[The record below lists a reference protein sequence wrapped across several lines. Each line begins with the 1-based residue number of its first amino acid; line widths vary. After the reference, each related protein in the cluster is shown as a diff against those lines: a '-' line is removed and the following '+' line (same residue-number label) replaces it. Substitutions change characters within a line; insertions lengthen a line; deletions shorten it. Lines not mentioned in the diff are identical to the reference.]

1 MKRLSLALLLACAA
15 PALAAPP
22 APLVSGLKSPESVV
36 AVGDK
41 IYITEIGEFGKDG
54 DGVVSVVENGKA
66 VPFATGLDDPKGMVA
81 HNKML
86 YVADKTRIWRIDGKG
101 KATVHVPAEAFPTPP
116 QFLNDLAIDGRSG
129 VMYVS
134 DSGDLKGA
142 GGAVY
147 SIAPKGGKPKLVVDA
162 AKLPGL
168 NTPNGLALDG
178 EYFLLLADFGT
189 GVLYRVNIADGS
201 HVKLADGFGGGDG
214 LTWDYHGRL
223 FVSDWKNGKVFGIAK
238 PGAKPILLAEGF
250 QAAADTCLSVDGK
263 SILVPDMKAGTLT
276 AIPAVVPGAEV
287 HDAPLDIKTE
297 VAFPKLKWTGWS
309 NVNDAGQN
317 TPLRPIVLTHAND
330 ASGRVFVATEQGVI
344 HSFANDQAATETNV
358 FLDIQD
364 RVVYIDKQNEEGF
377 LGLAFHPKYKTN
389 GEFFVFYTLKGAKLT
404 NVVSR
409 FRVSKDD
416 PNKADPK
423 SEEVLIKF
431 TKPFWNHDG
440 GTLAFG
446 PDGYLYITHGDGGDA
461 NDPLENGQNLN
472 TLLGKILRIDVD
484 RKDEGRNYAIP
495 KDNPFVGKANTKPE
509 IWAYGFRNIWRF
521 AFDRKTGDLWAG
533 DVGQNLYEEINIVS
547 RGGNYG
553 WKLREATHP
562 FSVKGVDINKEMID
576 PVWEYHHDIGKSI
589 TGGGVYRGKRLPEL
603 DGHYL
608 YGDYVSNKLWA
619 LKYDATDK
627 KVVANHPIKDPGIP
641 MLSFGE
647 AEDGEMYFLVV
658 SPTGKGIH
666 RFTK

>member
-1 MKRLSLALLLACAA
+1 MKRLSLLLLIAFAL
-15 PALAAPP
+15 PANAAPP
-22 APLVSGLKSPESVV
+22 PMVTGLKNPESVV

-54 DGVVSVVENGKA
+54 DGVVSVIENGKA
-66 VPFATGLDDPKGMVA
+66 VPFATGLDDPKGIVA

-86 YVADKTRIWRIDGKG
+86 YVADKSRIWRIDGKG
-101 KATVHVPAEAFPTPP
+101 QATVHVPAEAFPTPP
-116 QFLNDLAIDGRSG
+116 LFLNDLAIDGRSG
-129 VMYVS
+129 VLYVS

-162 AKLPGL
+162 KTLPGL

-201 HVKLADGFGGGDG
+201 HVKLADGFNGTDG
-214 LTWDYHGRL
+214 LTWDYHGKL
-223 FVSDWKNGKVFGIAK
+223 FISDYKGGKIYGIPK

-263 SILVPDMKAGTLT
+263 SILVPDMKAGTLS
-276 AIPAVVPGAEV
+276 AIPTTMPGWEV
-287 HDAPLDIKTE
+287 DESPLDIKTE

-330 ASGRVFVATEQGVI
+330 GGNRVFVATEQGVI
-344 HSFANDQAATETNV
+344 HAFPNDQAATETKI

-364 RVVYIDKQNEEGF
+364 RVVYLDKQNEEGF
-377 LGLAFHPKYKTN
+377 LGLAFHPKFKEN
-389 GEFFVFYTLKGAKLT
+389 GELFVFYTLKGAKLT

-409 FRVSKDD
+409 FRRSKDD
-416 PNKADPK
+416 PSKADPA
-423 SEEVLIKF
+423 SEEVLLTI

-446 PDGYLYITHGDGGDA
+446 PDGYLYITHGDGGDGG
-461 NDPLENGQNLN
+461 DPLGNGQNTN

-484 RKDEGRNYAIP
+484 NKSDGKNYAIP
-495 KDNPFVGKANTKPE
+495 KDNPLVGVPETKRE

-533 DVGQNLYEEINIVS
+533 DVGQNLYEEINLVE

-553 WKLREATHP
+553 WKLREARHP
-562 FSVKGVDINKEMID
+562 FSAKGVDANDKMVD
-576 PVWEYHHDIGKSI
+576 PIWEYHHDTGKSI
-589 TGGGVYRGKRLPEL
+589 TGGTVYRGARLPEL

-619 LKYDATDK
+619 LKYDAAK
-627 KVVANHPIKDPGIP
+627 KRVVANRPIKDPGMP

-647 AEDGEMYFLVV
+647 DQDGDVYFLAV
-658 SPTGKGIH
+658 SPTGKGIY
-666 RFTK
+666 RFAK

>member
-1 MKRLSLALLLACAA
+1 MRTLSLFMVFATACAI
-15 PALAAPP
+15 PASPIP
-22 APLVSGLKSPESVV
+22 IVSGLKNPESVV

-41 IYITEIGEFGKDG
+41 IYITEIGEFGVDG

-66 VPFATGLDDPKGMVA
+66 VPFAKGLDDPKGIVA
-81 HNKML
+81 HNRML
-86 YVADKTRIWRIDGKG
+86 YVTDKTKIWRIDGKG
-101 KATVHVPAEAFPTPP
+101 KASVHVAAEAFPTKP
-116 QFLNDLAIDGRSG
+116 QFLNDIAIDGRSG
-129 VMYVS
+129 VLYVS
-134 DSGDLKGA
+134 DSGDLKGS

-147 SIAPKGGKPKLVVDA
+147 SIAPKGGKPKLIVDA
-162 AKLPGL
+162 TKLPGL

-189 GVLYRVNIADGS
+189 GVLYRVKIADGS
-201 HVKLADGFGGGDG
+201 FVKIADGFGGADG
-214 LTWDYHGRL
+214 LTWDYHGKL
-223 FVSDWKNGKVFGIAK
+223 FISDYKNGKIFGIPAPGEK
-238 PGAKPILLAEGF
+238 PMLLAEGF
-250 QAAADTCLSVDGK
+250 QAAADTCLTVDGK
-263 SILVPDMKAGTLT
+263 QLLVPDMKAGTLS
-276 AIPAVVPGAEV
+276 AIPATMPGWEV
-287 HDAPLDIKTE
+287 DESPIGVKTE
-297 VAFPKLKWTGWS
+297 LAFPKLKWMGWS
-309 NVNDAGQN
+309 AVNDAGQN

-330 ASGRVFVATEQGVI
+330 GSNRVFVATEQGVI
-344 HSFANDQAATETNV
+344 HSFPNDQNATETKV

-377 LGLAFHPKYKTN
+377 LGLAFHPKFKEN

-409 FRVSKDD
+409 FRVSKSD
-416 PNKADPK
+416 PSVADPA
-423 SEEVLIKF
+423 SEEVLITF

-461 NDPLENGQNLN
+461 NDPFGNGQNTN

-484 RKDEGRNYAIP
+484 HKSDGKNYAIP
-495 KDNPFVGKANTKPE
+495 KDNPFVGSDNKRPE

-533 DVGQNLYEEINIVS
+533 DVGQNLYEEINIVT

-553 WKLREATHP
+553 WKLREAWHP
-562 FSVKGVDINKEMID
+562 FSVNGVERNPEMID
-576 PVWEYHHDIGKSI
+576 PIWEYHHDIGKSI
-589 TGGGVYRGKRLPEL
+589 TGGTVYRGSRVPEL
-603 DGHYL
+603 EGHYL
-608 YGDYVSNKLWA
+608 YGDYVSNRLWA
-619 LKYDATDK
+619 LKYDPAK
-627 KVVANHPIKDPGIP
+627 KRVVANRPITNPGLP

-647 AEDGEMYFLVV
+647 DGNGDVYFLCV

>member
-1 MKRLSLALLLACAA
+1 MKRLSLAFLLACAA

-22 APLVSGLKSPESVV
+22 APLVTGLKNPESVV

-41 IYITEIGEFGKDG
+41 IYVTEIGEFGKDG

-66 VPFATGLDDPKGMVA
+66 VPFATGLDDPKGIVA
-81 HNKML
+81 FNKML
-86 YVADKTRIWRIDGKG
+86 FVADKTRIWRIDGKG
-101 KATVHVPAEAFPTPP
+101 KAAVHVAAEAFPTPP
-116 QFLNDLAIDGRSG
+116 LFLNDLAIDGRSG

-201 HVKLADGFGGGDG
+201 HVKLADGFGGADG
-214 LTWDYHGRL
+214 LTWDHHGKL
-223 FVSDWKNGKVFGIAK
+223 FISDYKTGKVFGIPK
-238 PGAKPILLAEGF
+238 PGEKPMLLAEGF

-276 AIPAVVPGAEV
+276 AIPTTMPGWEV
-287 HDAPLDIKTE
+287 DESPLDIKTE

-330 ASGRVFVATEQGVI
+330 GGNRVFVATEQGVI
-344 HSFANDQAATETNV
+344 HSFPNDQAATETTV

-364 RVVYIDKQNEEGF
+364 RVVYTDKQNEEGF
-377 LGLAFHPKYKTN
+377 LGLAFHPKYKEN
-389 GEFFVFYTLKGAKLT
+389 GELFVFYTLKGAKLT

-409 FRVSKDD
+409 FRRSKDD
-416 PNKADPK
+416 PTKADPK

-440 GTLAFG
+440 GTIAFG
-446 PDGYLYITHGDGGDA
+446 PDGYLYITHGDGGDGG
-461 NDPLENGQNLN
+461 DPLGNGQNTN

-484 RKDEGRNYAIP
+484 HKADGKNYAIP
-495 KDNPFVGKANTKPE
+495 KDNPFVGKAETKPE
-509 IWAYGFRNIWRF
+509 IYAYGFRNIWRF

-533 DVGQNLYEEINIVS
+533 DVGQNLYEEINIVH

-553 WKLREATHP
+553 WKLRESWHP
-562 FSVKGVDINKEMID
+562 FSPKGVDSNKDMID

-589 TGGGVYRGKRLPEL
+589 TGGGVYRGSRLPEL

-608 YGDYVSNKLWA
+608 YGDYISNKLWA
-619 LKYDATDK
+619 LKYDKEK
-627 KVVANHPIKDPGIP
+627 KRVVANRPIKDPGTP

-647 AEDGEMYFLVV
+647 AEDGELYFLAV

-666 RFTK
+666 RFAK